1 MTAHHIRS
9 YRAGVTPSAEPRSRL
24 YEIRVAAHLDDRW
37 AASFD
42 GMSFTRQ
49 PDGTTLLRGELPDQS
64 ALHGLLSRLRDA
76 GMPLVSVV
84 SPSGEL
90 ATHMRAAVYHRFGG
104 PDVVGIE
111 TVPRPEPGPGQ
122 LLIRVHAT
130 TVSAADYRARSR
142 DIPAGLTLPSSF
154 VLGFVR
160 PRRPV
165 LGMDAAGVVV
175 AVGAG
180 ETRFA
185 PGDEVVAMLGGR
197 FGGHAQYAIV
207 GAADAVAAKPRSM
220 SFEDAVALVF
230 GGITARAFLR
240 QADIRPGSRVLV
252 NGASGAVGTAA
263 VQLARSLGAHATAV
277 CSAPNRELVSALG
290 AERVIDYRTEDFT
303 AGPERYDVIVDCVG
317 NATFD
322 RVRDRLAPGGALLL
336 VVTTLGSLLAAPR
349 QARRAGISI
358 VTGPGPFLSDDL
370 AHVMALAEAGAL
382 RPVIERSFPFAQI
395 ADAHRL
401 VDTGRKR
408 GSVVVSIPV
417 A

>member
-1 MTAHHIRS
+1 MI
-9 YRAGVTPSAEPRSRL
+9 PSSEPRSRL
-24 YEIRVAAHLDDRW
+24 YEIRVDAHLDDRW

-42 GMSFTRQ
+42 GMSLVRQ
-49 PDGTTLLRGELPDQS
+49 PDGTTLLRGELPDQA
-64 ALHGLLSRLRDA
+64 ALHGVLSRLRDA
-76 GMPLVSVV
+76 GMSLASVV
-84 SPSGEL
+84 SPSGEPG
-90 ATHMRAAVYHRFGG
+90 THMRAAVYHRFGG
-104 PDVVGIE
+104 PEVVGLE
-111 TVPRPEPGPGQ
+111 TAPRPEPGPGQ

-154 VLGFVR
+154 VLGFFR

-197 FGGHAQYAIV
+197 FGGHAEYAII

-263 VQLARSLGAHATAV
+263 VQLARDLGAHVTAV
-277 CSAPNRELVSALG
+277 SRAANRGLVTSLG
-290 AERVIDYRTEDFT
+290 AERVIDYQAQDFT
-303 AGPERYDVIVDCVG
+303 TGPERYDVIVDCVG
-317 NATFD
+317 TATFA
-322 RVRDRLAPGGALLL
+322 RVRDRLAPKGALLL
-336 VVTTLGSLLAAPR
+336 VVTTLASLLAAPR
-349 QARRAGISI
+349 QARRAGVSI
-358 VTGPGPFLSDDL
+358 VTGPGPFRSDDL
-370 AHVMALAEAGAL
+370 AHVMSLAQTGAL
-382 RPVIERSFPFAQI
+382 RPVIERSFPFDQI

-408 GSVVVSIPV
+408 GSVVVSIP
-417 A
+417 AA